1 MSENK
6 RYYWIKLKETFM
18 TSDAVDFLMSQ
29 PDGANYVVLYQMLCL
44 KTINTG
50 GKLERHIGEVIIP
63 YDEAKIQRDTKYF
76 NIDTVR
82 VALTLYKS
90 LGLIY
95 ADNNGTLCLT
105 DHENLVGSETN
116 WKEIKQKQRAKKLPV
131 LNDGKRL
138 NSNTLLLPTGERQ
151 IVDEKRYG
159 GNGMKAFDLAGYC
172 CEMCG
177 ANTGLVIHHANEYS
191 NDIDDLYILC
201 TTCHGIVHSESTPS
215 DWLHHTRGGQAG
227 GQVGG
232 QDGGHVHL
240 NVHPDI
246 DIRDRDKS
254 IEKDK
259 EIEKEDTPL
268 KGGMGGNE
276 KDEKKTSK
284 KTDYGKEEFEKDL
297 SVLSKPMADS
307 VVEWLKYK
315 KQRREAYKPVS
326 IKKFITQVKGYAE
339 QYGEEAVMTVISDS
353 IANGYMGVA
362 FASIKGK
369 KPNGGSGSRTANYD
383 YSDTEGAL

>member
-1 MSENK
+1 MSEKK
-6 RYYWIKLKETFM
+6 RYYWIKLKESFM

-76 NIDTVR
+76 TIDTVR

-95 ADNNGTLCLT
+95 VDNNGTLCLT
-105 DHENLVGSETN
+105 DHENLVGSETS
-116 WKEIKQKQRAKKLPV
+116 WAIQKRNQRTQKL
-131 LNDGKRL
+131 
-138 NSNTLLLPTGERQ
+138 EAA
-151 IVDEKRYG
+151 E
-159 GNGMKAFDLAGYC
+159 
-172 CEMCG
+172 
-177 ANTGLVIHHANEYS
+177 
-191 NDIDDLYILC
+191 
-201 TTCHGIVHSESTPS
+201 
-215 DWLHHTRGGQAG
+215 GGQIPPECPPIV
-227 GQVGG
+227 QESVR
-232 QDGGHVHL
+232 L
-240 NVHPDI
+240 DI

-276 KDEKKTSK
+276 KDEKKPSK

-326 IKKFITQVKGYAE
+326 IKKLITQVKGYAE

-369 KPNGGSGSRTANYD
+369 KPNGWSGSRTANYD

>member
-1 MSENK
+1 MSEKK
-6 RYYWIKLKETFM
+6 RYYWIKLKESFM

-95 ADNNGTLCLT
+95 VDNDGALCLT

-215 DWLHHTRGGQAG
+215 DWLHHTRSGQAG

-254 IEKDK
+254 IEKDI

-268 KGGMGGNE
+268 KGGTGGR
-276 KDEKKTSK
+276 KKSK
-284 KTDYGKEEFEKDL
+284 SFVPPTLEEVKAYCKERNSSVDPNHFFEYFDVGKWIDSKGEPVRNWKQKLITWEQKGGSSSRGGGRTDR
-297 SVLSKPMADS
+297 
-307 VVEWLKYK
+307 
-315 KQRREAYKPVS
+315 RREEHDY
-326 IKKFITQVKGYAE
+326 
-339 QYGEEAVMTVISDS
+339 EADME
-353 IANGYMGVA
+353 
-362 FASIKGK
+362 
-369 KPNGGSGSRTANYD
+369 
-383 YSDTEGAL
+383 DTL